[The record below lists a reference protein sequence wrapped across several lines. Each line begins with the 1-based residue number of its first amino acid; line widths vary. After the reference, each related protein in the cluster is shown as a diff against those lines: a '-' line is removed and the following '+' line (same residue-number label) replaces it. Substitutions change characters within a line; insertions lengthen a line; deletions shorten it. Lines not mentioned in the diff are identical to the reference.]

1 MIKATVM
8 TLVKSFEFEKVGEGP
23 QYLESQEFHPCAA
36 GVGGKAMNATVLVRS
51 ITSK

>member
-8 TLVKSFEFEKVGEGP
+8 TLVKSFGFEKAGDEP
-23 QYLESQEFHPCAA
+23 QYLESQEFHPCAV
-36 GVGGKAMNATVLVRS
+36 GTGGKAMNATVLVRS